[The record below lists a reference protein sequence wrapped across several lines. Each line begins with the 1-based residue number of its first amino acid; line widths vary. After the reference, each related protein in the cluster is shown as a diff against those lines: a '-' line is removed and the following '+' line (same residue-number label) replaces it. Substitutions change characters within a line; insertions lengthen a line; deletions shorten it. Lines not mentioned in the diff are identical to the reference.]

1 LEKIFWN
8 LKSQKKAANLFA
20 IFKTSKKMHNG
31 IVEASFKETSEIE
44 VSTLIKD
51 VFNYFTLIGAHFM

>member
-1 LEKIFWN
+1 MEL
-8 LKSQKKAANLFA
+8 QKKNLFA
-20 IFKTSKKMHNG
+20 ILKTNKKMHNG